1 MMQHHEDPET
11 EDGLEEDI
19 NVPDYTVGY
28 KNPPKSSQFRK
39 GQSGNPHGRPKG
51 TKNLKTDLQEE
62 LLESIRVTEGGR
74 TVVISK
80 QRAIVKRVI
89 ELSLKGNIQAT
100 HLVTK
105 LIAGYLAIDE
115 TEESSAPLSADD
127 RAILAQFL
135 EQRVPPAEVPQ
146 PKNGGAK

>member
-1 MMQHHEDPET
+1 MMQHDDDQEK
-11 EDGLEEDI
+11 EDGFEDKG
-19 NVPDYTVGY
+19 NPDYTVGY
-28 KNPPKSSQFRK
+28 KNPPKSSQFHK

-62 LLESIRVTEGGR
+62 LRESIRVTEGGR

-80 QRAIVKRVI
+80 QRAMIKRTI

-105 LIAGYLAIDE
+105 LIAGYLALDE
-115 TEESSAPLSADD
+115 TEEHAVPLSSDD
-127 RAILAQFL
+127 RVILAEFL
-135 EQRVPPAEVPQ
+135 EKRLSSIEAADT
-146 PKNGGAK
+146 KNGDVS

>member
-1 MMQHHEDPET
+1 MTQHDDDQEK
-11 EDGLEEDI
+11 EDGFEDAG
-19 NVPDYTVGY
+19 NPDYAVGY
-28 KNPPKSSQFRK
+28 KHPPKSSQFQK

-62 LLESIRVTEGGR
+62 LLEQIRVTEGGR

-80 QRAIVKRVI
+80 QRAIVKRTI

-105 LIAGYLAIDE
+105 LIAGYLALEE
-115 TEESSAPLSADD
+115 TEEHAVPLSSDD

-135 EQRVPPAEVPQ
+135 EKRLPSIAAAQ
-146 PKNGGAK
+146 PKNGEVP

>member
-1 MMQHHEDPET
+1 MTQHDDDQEK
-11 EDGLEEDI
+11 EDGFEDTG
-19 NVPDYTVGY
+19 NPDYKVGY
-28 KNPPKSSQFRK
+28 QNPPKSSQFAK

-62 LLESIRVTEGGR
+62 LRESIRVTEGGR

-80 QRAIVKRVI
+80 QRAMIKRTI

-105 LIAGYLAIDE
+105 LIAGYLALDE
-115 TEESSAPLSADD
+115 TEEYSAPLSFDD

-135 EQRVPPAEVPQ
+135 EQRLSSIEAAHT
-146 PKNGGAK
+146 KNGDVS